1 MAAKKETGS
10 RLPVLK
16 DTLETAVRVLASDA
30 PLFAGTTGLNGMPQV
45 RPADFLFAQNN
56 ALYFL
61 TMKSSR
67 MYAELCKT
75 PQLQLC
81 AEEPDL
87 RRVFRIS
94 GKACFT
100 EEREILDR
108 CVTERKE
115 LFQRFGGDRKMLI
128 AFFLTDAELIVSAR
142 DGMTDEVRL
151 RLPDPD
157 GVLVGITVKKKT
169 ELRDRLSK
177 ILEQRESEP
186 PAEADELQKLYD
198 GALFVFA
205 EAAKA
210 VWPRMDIQPIERA
223 AVFETWDEREKY
235 TALAAAL
242 IGNAVIDK
250 PEDLTYWLN
259 RETLSELLSRSSEQE

>member
-1 MAAKKETGS
+1 MAAKKKTGS
-10 RLPVLK
+10 SLPDLK
-16 DTLETAVRVLASDA
+16 ETLETAVRILESGA
-30 PLFAGTTGLNGMPQV
+30 PLFAGTTGLDGMPQA
-45 RPADFLFAQNN
+45 RPADYLFMQND

-61 TMKSSR
+61 TIKSSR

-81 AEEPDL
+81 AEEPDS

-100 EEREILDR
+100 EENEILDR
-108 CVTERKE
+108 CVTERKD

-142 DGMTDEVRL
+142 DGMTDETRL

-157 GVLVGITVKKKT
+157 GVLIGITIKKKT
-169 ELRDRLSK
+169 ELRDRLAR
-177 ILEQRESEP
+177 ILERRESEP
-186 PAEADELQKLYD
+186 PAEADEIAKLFD

-223 AVFETWDEREKY
+223 AIFETWDEREKY